1 MQELN
6 TFPHFPSLGE
16 FQFIST
22 LLSGS
27 PVADIPLG
35 PGDDCAI
42 VGDWLI
48 STDLSIES
56 VHFRLDWSTMHESVT
71 KAFLSNLSDVNAMG
85 GTTQLA
91 LLNLNLNQNWSDAQK
106 QELTQ
111 ALHSGLQ
118 KHQVALIGGDTVA
131 SGQGG
136 FGFTVFGKLP
146 EGASPLLRSNVRA
159 GDYIYLG
166 GGFPGLAGLGLQQ
179 LLRNDPFDPVS
190 FALHKCPSP
199 PLTLGPWLASQRQ
212 GHAAIDVS
220 DGLANELHHLALSS
234 GVSLVIDS
242 ERLPIHPAIEKA
254 CARWGVSVL
263 DMLLQ
268 GGEDYLLIFAS
279 RFPPSLLVL
288 PKDAPMVTC
297 IGTAEAGHGVWL
309 QETNGNRSMIYPKAW
324 SHL

>member
-16 FQFIST
+16 FQFISS

-48 STDLSIES
+48 STDQSVES
-56 VHFRLDWSTMHESVT
+56 VHFRLDWSSMADSVV
-71 KAFLSNLSDVNAMG
+71 KALRSNLSDINAMG
-85 GTTQLA
+85 GSTQLA
-91 LLNLNLNQNWSDAQK
+91 LLNLNLNKNWSNEQK
-106 QELTQ
+106 QELIA
-111 ALHSGLQ
+111 ALQGELQ
-118 KHQVALIGGDTVA
+118 KHHVALIGGDTVA
-131 SGQGG
+131 SDQGS

-159 GDYIYLG
+159 GDYIYLA
-166 GGFPGLAGLGLQQ
+166 GGFPGMSGLGLQQ
-179 LLRNDPFDPVS
+179 LLRKDLFDPES
-190 FALHKCPSP
+190 IALHKVPKP
-199 PLTLGPWLASQRQ
+199 PLSLGPWLSANKIA
-212 GHAAIDVS
+212 HAAIDVS
-220 DGLANELHHLALSS
+220 DGIANELHHLALSS
-234 GVSLVIDS
+234 GVSLVL
-242 ERLPIHPAIEKA
+242 EQELLPLHPALMA
-254 CARWGVSVL
+254 ASTRWSVSAQE
-263 DMLLQ
+263 MLFN

-288 PKDAPMVTC
+288 PKDAPLVTC
-297 IGTAEAGHGVWL
+297 IGKAEAGQGVWL
-309 QETNGNRSMIYPKAW
+309 KETNGNCSMIYPKAW